1 MTPKTPAKPK
11 SGPYPIV
18 IENHPAGKRTDF
30 LRALYQDATGGPLKV
45 PFIVARGARNGPV
58 LGITAAV
65 HGNELNGIRIIQ
77 HVLNH
82 LSLDEVSGALLCAP
96 VVNVPAFTNGIR
108 RFPDGQDLNH
118 VFPGKVD
125 GKPAHQYARA
135 FAETFLPSIDFLVD
149 LHTASEGR
157 TNTLYARA
165 DLKLGET
172 RRMALAFNP
181 EIILHAQGSDGTLRS
196 AARRRGIPGITVEAG
211 NPSVLQGRMVYEG
224 ESGIINVMKS
234 LGMLEGEVQSVREPV
249 ICRSS
254 RWLRTV
260 GGGILETHFKLR
272 DTLSKRQLL
281 AETHDPF
288 GTVLNRYY
296 APYDGIVI
304 GMAANPVAI
313 PGTRFCHL
321 GSFGDPGGEQ

>member
-1 MTPKTPAKPK
+1 MSKVGPKQKA
-11 SGPYPIV
+11 GPYPIM
-18 IENHPAGKRTDF
+18 IDNHPSGKRTDF
-30 LRALYQDATGGPLKV
+30 WRALYQDATGGPLKV
-45 PFIVARGARNGPV
+45 PFIVARGVRNGPV

-65 HGNELNGIRIIQ
+65 HGNELNGIKIIQ

-82 LSLDEVSGALLCAP
+82 LDLESLSGALLCVP
-96 VVNVPAFTNGIR
+96 VVNVPAYTNGTR
-108 RFPDGQDLNH
+108 NFPDGQDLNH
-118 VFPGKVD
+118 VFPGKTD

-135 FAETFLPSIDFLVD
+135 FTETFLPAIDFLVD

-157 TNTLYARA
+157 TNTLYVRA
-165 DLKLGET
+165 DLKSADT
-172 RRMALAFNP
+172 RQMAFAFNP
-181 EIILHAQGSDGTLRS
+181 EIILHVEGSDGTLRY
-196 AARRRGIPGITVEAG
+196 AARRRGVPGITVEAG
-211 NPSVLQGRMVYEG
+211 NPSVLQGRMVFEG
-224 ESGIINVMKS
+224 ETGILNLMKS
-234 LGMLEGEVQSVREPV
+234 LGMLEGDPYYAREPV
-249 ICRSS
+249 VCKSS

-272 DTLSKRQLL
+272 DVLTRKQLI

-321 GSFGDPGGEQ
+321 GNFGDPGAPA